1 MPKLLIRSLPP
12 EGEKMLGC
20 EQKKR
25 EKKKKKR
32 KKRKKR
38 EKNQTKISQ

>member
-1 MPKLLIRSLPP
+1 MPKLLIGSLPP

-20 EQKKR
+20 EQKKER
-25 EKKKKKR
+25 KKR